1 MCAAFSLL
9 ARRCWAWRRKV
20 SPLYD
25 YRCSQG
31 HVTEAKRK
39 VVTQA
44 ILCPACRRPAQR
56 VPTYE
61 NQYII
66 GATVAKY
73 RRRDVRAPEEHSQ
86 DYNTVSRT

>member
-1 MCAAFSLL
+1 MAFTLS
-9 ARRCWAWRRKV
+9 ARRYWAWRRKV

-44 ILCPACRRPAQR
+44 ILCPDCGHPASR
-56 VPTYE
+56 VPAYE

-73 RRRDVRAPEEHSQ
+73 RRRDVRAPEDSQ